1 MSAADTSVT
10 ACLAGLLDALG
21 IERAHFLGCM
31 SGDWG
36 ALALERPDLFG
47 SLSVVAPHLN
57 KGTPAGLE
65 AFQVPAQVIAG
76 DIGTPGDRARGLA
89 EKFGNGAFVALDG
102 YESPAWAD
110 TIADRT
116 DEAERAVRDL
126 VARAEASGLTATV
139 CDAAGVGAV
148 GDILYRIHG
157 AGPAVVVLPLSMA
170 RTQWDPLVERLA
182 RDHAVIVLGGP
193 RLGIVSLLEGRADAG
208 YGDLV
213 LDMLDRAR
221 IGPGDD
227 VLEVGCG
234 SGALSRALA
243 RRTGG
248 EARITGADLNPYLL
262 SEARALVARD
272 GLSDTVSFDEGDA
285 EALPYEDDRFD
296 VAFCAT
302 VVEECDAVRM
312 IAEMARVTRPGGRV
326 VILSRVLDMD
336 WWVGLPLDRDLRRK
350 LETFAPSTG
359 SGVGPGGCADA
370 RLYELIAAA
379 GLAPV
384 FSGPQFA
391 IYGESDRLD
400 DVFDRLF
407 AGVTA
412 EERKIC
418 EAAVGRARAAGTLM
432 VGEPFHCAVATVRG

>member
-1 MSAADTSVT
+1 MSDSDNPVADRLV
-10 ACLAGLLDALG
+10 ALLDALG
-21 IERAHFLGCM
+21 LKQAHFLGCM

-36 ALALERPDLFG
+36 ALALERPDLFCT
-47 SLSVVAPHLN
+47 LTVVAPHLN

-65 AFQVPAQVIAG
+65 AFNVPTQVIAG
-76 DIGTPGDRARGLA
+76 DIGTPADRARGLA
-89 EKFGNGAFVALDG
+89 ERFGDAAFVSLDR

-116 DEAERAVRDL
+116 DDVERAVRGL
-126 VARAEASGLTATV
+126 MARTEADGKAPSRCDRSG
-139 CDAAGVGAV
+139 DGAV
-148 GDILYRIHG
+148 DDILYRIQG
-157 AGPAVVVLPLSMA
+157 TGPAVVVLPLSMA

-213 LDMLDRAR
+213 MEMVGRAGV
-221 IGPGDD
+221 GPGDD

-248 EARITGADLNPYLL
+248 EARITGVDLNPYLL

-272 GLSDTVSFDEGDA
+272 GLEEAVRFEEGNA

-302 VVEECDAVRM
+302 VVEECDAEKM
-312 IAEMARVTRPGGRV
+312 IAGMARVVRPGGRV
-326 VILSRVLDMD
+326 VVLSRVLDMD
-336 WWVGLPLDRDLRRK
+336 WWVGLPIDRDLRRK
-350 LETFAPSTG
+350 LEAFAPSTG

-370 RLYELIAAA
+370 RLYELIVEA
-379 GLAPV
+379 GLTPV
-384 FSGPQFA
+384 FAGPQFA
-391 IYGESDRLD
+391 IYGESERLD
-400 DVFDRLF
+400 DVFERLF
-407 AGVTA
+407 TGVTA
-412 EERKIC
+412 AERKLC
-418 EAAVGRARAAGTLM
+418 EAAVAEARAAGTLM
-432 VGEPFHCAVATVRG
+432 VGEPFHCAVATV